1 MVSKQIL
8 VTRCVTGLKS
18 NQSWLKKEHER
29 WLDGFLQE
37 TNKMELTDYI
47 TDFIMWNAVLR
58 ATSQES
64 TMDSKNIKT
73 EQMKI

>member
-1 MVSKQIL
+1 
-8 VTRCVTGLKS
+8 
-18 NQSWLKKEHER
+18 
-29 WLDGFLQE
+29 
-37 TNKMELTDYI
+37 MELTDYV